1 MFLICLGS
9 RTLIFSISH
18 VGSLQRTQVS
28 GPPRRTVS
36 RAADPAEECFGAF
49 PRSAWR
55 PTACQKRNQ
64 GTSVGAHGAWS
75 AWRCGACPKRLP
87 TPAPHRV
94 CSPALRPQVR
104 GGFLGQTTRKGL
116 PETVPQVRRQMPLL
130 SPRGLRQLASPREQ
144 FIQKAGGGDW
154 QVAVAV
160 VCHRGGDRQGPGDPG
175 RQGHRMTSR
184 SITSACDLAPE
195 GARAA
200 GSGGGQPGG
209 SCSAL
214 GPSPGSTS
222 GACSV
227 TTARDPAPSGSG
239 GGAAYPQPAPPFL
252 PNSNSQGSG
261 GHPASEG
268 PLAPTQIE
276 SCWAPHFS
284 CGFPRTR
291 GMAGTLSPVSPSTP
305 KGPSMSPSQLGQGHA
320 CWRVR
325 ARAHPTPAM

>member
-1 MFLICLGS
+1 MVCL
-9 RTLIFSISH
+9 
-18 VGSLQRTQVS
+18 
-28 GPPRRTVS
+28 
-36 RAADPAEECFGAF
+36 E
-49 PRSAWR
+49 
-55 PTACQKRNQ
+55 
-64 GTSVGAHGAWS
+64 
-75 AWRCGACPKRLP
+75 
-87 TPAPHRV
+87 
-94 CSPALRPQVR
+94 VR
-104 GGFLGQTTRKGL
+104 GL
-116 PETVPQVRRQMPLL
+116 PEAAPYPRPASCVL
-130 SPRGLRQLASPREQ
+130 SRAETPGPRGLSGTNHPEGPSGNSAPGPASDAPPVPRGRRQLASPREQ
-144 FIQKAGGGDW
+144 FIQKAGGDDW

-239 GGAAYPQPAPPFL
+239 GGAAYPQPAPRFL
-252 PNSNSQGSG
+252 PNSNSQRSG

-291 GMAGTLSPVSPSTP
+291 GMAGTLSPVSPSIP
-305 KGPSMSPSQLGQGHA
+305 KGPSMSPSQLGQGYA

-325 ARAHPTPAM
+325 ARAHPTPAMWHQGHSWPPPGNRVVTR